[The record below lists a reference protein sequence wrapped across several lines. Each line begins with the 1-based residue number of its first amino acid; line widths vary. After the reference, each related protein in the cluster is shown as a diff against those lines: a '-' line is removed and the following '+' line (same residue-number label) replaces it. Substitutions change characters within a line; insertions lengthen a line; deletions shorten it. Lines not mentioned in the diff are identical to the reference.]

1 MTRAQRALLTCGLLG
16 IAGSGWAATATTSFT
31 VSGTVVPTC
40 SVSAAALSFGG
51 AIPNPIN
58 SDVDAQNNITA
69 TCSSG
74 ASYTIALNVGNGAAA
89 TFASRKLSSGPNT
102 LDYTL
107 YTDPSRTVVW
117 GDGTGGST
125 VFNGSGSGA
134 PQEIPVYGRIPS
146 PQTVPTG
153 AYTDLI
159 VVTLTF

>member
-1 MTRAQRALLTCGLLG
+1 MKSTRRALLVCGLLG
-16 IAGSGWAATATTSFT
+16 YAASGWAATATTSFT

-40 SVSAAALSFGG
+40 SVTAAALSFGG

-58 SDVDAQNNITA
+58 SDVDAQSNITA

-74 ASYTIALNVGNGAAA
+74 AAYTIALNAGNGTGA

-117 GDGTGGST
+117 GDGTGGSS

-134 PQEIPVYGRIPS
+134 AQAIPVYGRIPS

-153 AYTDLI
+153 AYNDLI

>member
-1 MTRAQRALLTCGLLG
+1 MRGTQRVLLAGGLLAF
-16 IAGSGWAATATTSFT
+16 AGSGWAATATTSFA

-58 SDVDAQNNITA
+58 SDVDAQSSITA

-74 ASYTIALNVGNGAAA
+74 AGYTIALNAGNGTGA

-102 LDYTL
+102 LNYAL
-107 YTDPSRTVVW
+107 YTDPGRTTVW
-117 GDGTGGST
+117 GDGTAGSSL
-125 VFNGSGSGA
+125 FNGSGSGA
-134 PQEIPVYGRIPS
+134 AQSIPVYGRIPS

-153 AYTDLI
+153 AYSDLI